1 MDAFADCLTGGYGTP
16 DDGRFLFVWE
26 NSDRSRETLGYA
38 ETARQLEQRLAQCHP
53 TNREKVRADL
63 ERALRED
70 GPTAFDWVVGTF
82 EFRDVRLDLR

>member
-1 MDAFADCLTGGYGTP
+1 MG
-16 DDGRFLFVWE
+16 
-26 NSDRSRETLGYA
+26 NSDRSREALGYA

-63 ERALRED
+63 DRALRED